1 MKMKNFSKIAIT
13 YLIQSVSPDID
24 HHFISISVSICIEA
38 IIYGWKSAK
47 KNKTIAN

>member
-1 MKMKNFSKIAIT
+1 MRGMKMKNFSKIAIT

-47 KNKTIAN
+47 KIKL